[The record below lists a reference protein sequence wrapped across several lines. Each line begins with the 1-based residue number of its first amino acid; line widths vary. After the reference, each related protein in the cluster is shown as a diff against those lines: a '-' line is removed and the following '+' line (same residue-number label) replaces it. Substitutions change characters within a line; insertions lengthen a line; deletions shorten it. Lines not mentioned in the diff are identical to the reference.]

1 MGQTKN
7 KGGGGRVKLKIAVIS
22 DPHLGAKWG
31 TAREQDPFDQFR
43 EAIEQA
49 LKLGAQMILIPGD
62 IFDTRIPRQ
71 EVWARAMRI
80 LALPHAQE
88 QSNVELEKTIDKN
101 TQDISPVSLRGVP
114 IVALH
119 GNHERRIRGLVN
131 PVEALEAAGLLI
143 YLHHNVALFKT
154 PVGKIAIHGMGN
166 VPERNAKDAMNIWNP
181 KPMRDAIN
189 ILMLHQAVGQYVYS
203 GEEYPTLD
211 LADLPRGF
219 DIYIDGHMHYHAE
232 ARAHGR
238 PLLFPGSTI
247 RTQLLEIE
255 AQVRKGFYMLDI
267 GEDVSYK
274 FVELKSVRDFHYA
287 ELKFDDATISQLE
300 AAVRKKI
307 QKFLDE
313 SRKNKE
319 KLPLVRLRLLGM
331 LAKGSSR
338 SDFDENAIAD
348 EFSDRALVSIGKDEL
363 ISTGLEEKIKFLRE
377 LRERRLPVED
387 MAMQL
392 LEENL
397 RESKQTQT
405 FDVRELYQLLMDD
418 HVAEAHDRVMS
429 IVNELVDAEL
439 KRRER

>member
-1 MGQTKN
+1 
-7 KGGGGRVKLKIAVIS
+7 
-22 DPHLGAKWG
+22 
-31 TAREQDPFDQFR
+31 
-43 EAIEQA
+43 
-49 LKLGAQMILIPGD
+49 
-62 IFDTRIPRQ
+62 
-71 EVWARAMRI
+71 
-80 LALPHAQE
+80 
-88 QSNVELEKTIDKN
+88 
-101 TQDISPVSLRGVP
+101 
-114 IVALH
+114 
-119 GNHERRIRGLVN
+119 
-131 PVEALEAAGLLI
+131 
-143 YLHHNVALFKT
+143 
-154 PVGKIAIHGMGN
+154 
-166 VPERNAKDAMNIWNP
+166 
-181 KPMRDAIN
+181 
-189 ILMLHQAVGQYVYS
+189 
-203 GEEYPTLD
+203 LD

-219 DIYIDGHMHYHAE
+219 DVYVDGHMHYHTE
-232 ARAHGR
+232 AKAHGR
-238 PLLFPGSTI
+238 PLLFPGSTV

-255 AQVRKGFYMLDI
+255 AQVPKGFYMLDI

-313 SRKNKE
+313 PRKNKE
-319 KLPLVRLRLLGM
+319 KLPLVRLRLLGT

-363 ISTGLEEKIKFLRE
+363 ISPGLEEKIKFLRE

-397 RESKQTQT
+397 RELKQTQT

-418 HVAEAHDRVMS
+418 HVAEARDRVLS

-439 KRRER
+439 KRKER

>member
-1 MGQTKN
+1 
-7 KGGGGRVKLKIAVIS
+7 LKVAIIA

-31 TAREQDPFDQFR
+31 TVREQDSFDQMS
-43 EAIEQA
+43 EAVKRA
-49 LKLGAQMILIPGD
+49 LQLGAQMILIPGD

-88 QSNVELEKTIDKN
+88 QSKVELEKTIDKN
-101 TQDISPVSLRGVP
+101 MQDISPVSLRGVL

-143 YLHHNVALFKT
+143 YLHHNVAIFKT
-154 PVGKIAIHGMGN
+154 QAGKLAIHGMGN
-166 VPERNAKDAMNIWNP
+166 VPERNAKDAMSIWNP
-181 KPMRDAIN
+181 KPVSGAIN

-203 GEEYPTLD
+203 GEEYPSLD

-219 DIYIDGHMHYHAE
+219 DVYVDGHMHYHAE

-238 PLLFPGSTI
+238 PLLFPGSTV

-255 AQVRKGFYMLDI
+255 AQVPKGFYMLDI

-313 SRKNKE
+313 PRKNKE
-319 KLPLVRLRLLGM
+319 KLPLVRLRLLGT

-363 ISTGLEEKIKFLRE
+363 VSPGLEEKIKFLRE

-418 HVAEAHDRVMS
+418 HVAEARDRVLS

-439 KRRER
+439 KRKER

>member
-1 MGQTKN
+1 MN
-7 KGGGGRVKLKIAVIS
+7 EGRRMKLKIAVIS

-31 TAREQDPFDQFR
+31 TEREQDSFDQMR
-43 EAIEQA
+43 EAVERA
-49 LKLGAQMILIPGD
+49 LQLGAQMILIPGD

-80 LALPHAQE
+80 LALLHAHE
-88 QSNVELEKTIDKN
+88 QSKVEMEKTIDKN
-101 TQDISPVSLRGVP
+101 MQDISPVSLRGVP
-114 IVALH
+114 VVALH
-119 GNHERRIRGLVN
+119 GNHERRVRGLVN

-143 YLHHNVALFKT
+143 YLHHNVAIFKT
-154 PVGKIAIHGMGN
+154 PTGKLAIHGMGN
-166 VPERNAKDAMNIWNP
+166 VPERNAKDALSIWNP
-181 KPMRDAIN
+181 KPVKGAMN
-189 ILMLHQAVGQYVYS
+189 ILMLHQAIGQYVYS
-203 GEEYPTLD
+203 GEEYPSLD

-219 DIYIDGHMHYHAE
+219 NIYIDGHMHYHAE

-255 AQVRKGFYMLDI
+255 AQVPKGFYMLDI

-274 FVELKSVRDFHYA
+274 FVQLKNVRDFHYA

-300 AAVRKKI
+300 ATVKKKI

-313 SRKNKE
+313 QRKNKE
-319 KLPLVRLRLLGM
+319 KLPLIRLRLLGT
-331 LAKGSSR
+331 LTKDSSR
-338 SDFDENAIAD
+338 SDFDENAMAD
-348 EFSDRALVSIGKDEL
+348 EFSDRALISIGKDEL
-363 ISTGLEEKIKFLRE
+363 VSPGLEEKIKFLRE

-397 RESKQTQT
+397 RESKQAQM
-405 FDVRELYQLLMDD
+405 FDVRELYQLLM
-418 HVAEAHDRVMS
+418 EDRVVEARDRVLN
-429 IVNELVDAEL
+429 IVNELVDTEM
-439 KRRER
+439 KRERR